1 MEQWATQQCGAQ
13 KLQGVELYSADDGSG
28 TADWSL
34 HTQSFIPAGTV
45 VLYVPSAMVIST
57 DDVTDE
63 YFGQVEA
70 AENALVEMD
79 AKAGLRLPLFRLLI
93 KILAEYEKGAES
105 EYYLWL
111 NSLPRQFYNGVAMT
125 GEL

>member
-1 MEQWATQQCGAQ
+1 M
-13 KLQGVELYSADDGSG
+13 
-28 TADWSL
+28 
-34 HTQSFIPAGTV
+34 
-45 VLYVPSAMVIST
+45 LYVPSAMVISS
-57 DDVTDE
+57 DDVADE
-63 YFGQVEA
+63 YGGQVEA

-79 AKAGLRLPLFRLLI
+79 SKAGLRLPLFRLLI
-93 KILAEYEKGAES
+93 KILVEYEKGAES